1 MLITD
6 YDIRGIFPKEL
17 SYEIIRECIDKFLKS
32 INKRNFILAIDSNK
46 KSLLVGNF
54 ILDNYP
60 QTIYLE
66 KLPTPIFYFQVI
78 KKKKPGIIIT
88 ASHLSSK
95 YVGMKFLLEDGTSWK
110 PEINKQKNKKKKYL
124 NFKIKKKEK
133 IANFSPKIK
142 KEIFTDYF
150 KFLSKSAYLSK
161 KVFVNFDLS
170 NFFLKTSLPYF
181 KKLNIYHS
189 KTSPWKI
196 KSDQDN
202 DRLSIFYKGK
212 EIPLDFIFY
221 LIALEKKYQRLGVPI
236 FFSKKLEGLLK
247 LREKTFFYITTGHN
261 NFKLAYKK
269 YNLDLAFEPS
279 GHFYLFKDIKTES
292 PYLALLKFLKLIQ
305 KEKVL
310 QEFLNL
316 TKEIKI
322 ERFNL
327 PLKNKKISIDFQKI
341 PFLNK
346 LSYSKDFSSLE
357 NLISF
362 LLEKFD
368 LKMKKFDG
376 FFLYNQD
383 ISLHIRKSKT
393 ENILRISF
401 EY

>member
-17 SYEIIRECIDKFLKS
+17 SYEIIRECIDKFLKY
-32 INKRNFILAIDSNK
+32 INKRNFILAIDSNE
-46 KSLLVGNF
+46 KSLLVRDF

-60 QTIYLE
+60 QTIYLG

-78 KKKKPGIIIT
+78 KKKHPGIIIT

-110 PEINKQKNKKKKYL
+110 PKINKQKNKKKKYS
-124 NFKIKKKEK
+124 NFKTKEK
-133 IANFSPKIK
+133 ITNFSKKIE
-142 KEIFTDYF
+142 KEIFADYF
-150 KFLSKSAYLSK
+150 NFLSKSVRFYK

-181 KKLNIYHS
+181 KKLNIHHS

-196 KSDQDN
+196 TSDQDN
-202 DRLSIFYKGK
+202 DRLSIFYQGK
-212 EIPLDFIFY
+212 EVPLDFIFY

-236 FFSKKLEGLLK
+236 FFSKKLERLLK
-247 LREKTFFYITTGHN
+247 LRKKTFFYITTGHN

-305 KEKVL
+305 KEKAL
-310 QEFLNL
+310 QKFLNL

-327 PLKNKKISIDFQKI
+327 PLKNKKISINFQKI
-341 PFLNK
+341 PFFNR
-346 LSYSKDFSSLE
+346 LSYSKNFSSLE
-357 NLISF
+357 NLVSF

-368 LKMKKFDG
+368 LRMKQFDG
-376 FFLYNQD
+376 FLLYNQD